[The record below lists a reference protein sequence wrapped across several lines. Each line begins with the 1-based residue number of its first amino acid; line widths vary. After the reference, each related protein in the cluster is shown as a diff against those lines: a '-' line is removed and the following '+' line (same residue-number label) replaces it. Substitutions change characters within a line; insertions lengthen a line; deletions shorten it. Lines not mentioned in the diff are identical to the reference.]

1 MSNFIFNP
9 RSVFSGKTEK
19 ETETNDYYT
28 LVGQEDFIDDEG
40 SAKKNKDGDKV
51 FAKKSLRKDGSVKY
65 TIRLSNSGKFY
76 NPISIYGSE
85 NEITFLNRICRGNKK
100 FKEVNEKTFAWYI
113 KFLNTKNTSWLFN
126 AERETE

>member
-9 RSVFSGKTEK
+9 RSVFSSKTEK
-19 ETETNDYYT
+19 EAETNDYYT
-28 LVGQEDFIDDEG
+28 LVGQEDFVDEEG
-40 SAKKNKDGDKV
+40 SARKNKDGDKV
-51 FAKKSLRKDGSVKY
+51 FAKKILRKDGSVKY

-85 NEITFLNRICRGNKK
+85 SEITFLNRICRGNKK